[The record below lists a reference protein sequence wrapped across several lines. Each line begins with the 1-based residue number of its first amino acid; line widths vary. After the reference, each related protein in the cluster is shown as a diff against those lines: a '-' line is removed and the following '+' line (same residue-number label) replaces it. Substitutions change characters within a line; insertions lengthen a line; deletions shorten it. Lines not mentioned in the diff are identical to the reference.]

1 MVAEVILFFHIPKPK
16 PLIRKRKKKL
26 TYMNPILTQ
35 IIIKTTLRGRYKKS
49 MEQKKYSD
57 YELAKGY
64 RKFLI
69 TAKRQLKDFA
79 LITIG
84 IFSAS
89 FGFKGFLLTNHFID
103 GGATGISLLI
113 SALTEIPLYILII
126 CVNIPFIILANKVV
140 DRQFAVKTMIAIIGL
155 SIVLATV
162 TFPNVTND
170 NLLVAIFGG
179 FFLGAGIGLAIRG
192 SAVIDGTEVLA
203 IFLSRKLG
211 TTIGDIIIAI
221 NILIFGIAAYFLEV
235 EIALYSMITYLSA
248 SKTLNFIVEGIEEYL
263 GVTIV
268 SSRSEEI
275 RQMIVNIMG
284 RGVTVYSGKR
294 GYGKRG
300 ESKEVE
306 IIYTVITRL
315 ELSKLN
321 MEIEKIEPTAFIVIN
336 SVKDTKGGMIKK
348 RPLKH

>member
-1 MVAEVILFFHIPKPK
+1 MNSLWEKIIIQTILKKPK
-16 PLIRKRKKKL
+16 KKGGKE
-26 TYMNPILTQ
+26 
-35 IIIKTTLRGRYKKS
+35 KV
-49 MEQKKYSD
+49 YSK

-64 RKFLI
+64 REFVIL
-69 TAKRQLKDFA
+69 AKRNSKDFF

-113 SALTEIPLYILII
+113 SFLTKIPLYMLII
-126 CVNIPFIILANKVV
+126 AVNIPFIILGYKVMGKA
-140 DRQFAVKTMIAIIGL
+140 FAIKTALAITGL
-155 SIVLATV
+155 SFCLATV

-179 FFLGAGIGLAIRG
+179 FFLGAGIGLSVRG
-192 SAVIDGTEVLA
+192 GAVIDGTEVLA

-211 TTIGDIIIAI
+211 TTIGDIIVVI
-221 NILIFGIAAYFLEV
+221 NVIIFSTAAYFLGIEV
-235 EIALYSMITYLSA
+235 AMYSMITYLAA
-248 SKTLNFIVEGIEEYL
+248 SKTLDFLVEGIDEYI

-268 SSRSEEI
+268 SSKSNEI
-275 RQMIVNIMG
+275 RQMIIEVMG

-300 ESKEVE
+300 ETKEVE

-315 ELSKLN
+315 ELNKLN
-321 MEIEKIEPTAFIVIN
+321 TEIEKIEPTAFVVMN
-336 SVKDTKGGMIKK
+336 SIKDTKGGMIKK